1 MSLNIKNED
10 THRRA
15 RELARL
21 AGETMTQAVDR
32 AIAERLERIRNTR
45 NRDGLAERLLEIGR
59 NCVTLPVLDA
69 RSPEEMLYDEH
80 GLPK

>member
-1 MSLNIKNED
+1 
-10 THRRA
+10 
-15 RELARL
+15 
-21 AGETMTQAVDR
+21 MTQAVDR